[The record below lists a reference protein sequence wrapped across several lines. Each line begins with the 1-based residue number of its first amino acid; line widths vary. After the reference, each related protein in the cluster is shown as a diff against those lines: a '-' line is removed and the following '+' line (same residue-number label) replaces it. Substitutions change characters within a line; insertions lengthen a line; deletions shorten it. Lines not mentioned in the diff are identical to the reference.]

1 MSSYENN
8 LAVKEIIQSE
18 INGDAIYLDN
28 QVRKARSILIKE
40 KRKREVSEIY
50 VLANRVRV
58 SKR

>member
-1 MSSYENN
+1 MSSYEDN
-8 LAVKEIIQSE
+8 LAVKEIIQSQ

-40 KRKREVSEIY
+40 KRKREISEIY